1 MISNP
6 FFFAH
11 IFLCNG
17 FLDDKLDQR
26 AQTRVKVMVMAI
38 TGPEAW
44 ATNVQYAFMVAF
56 EIFCFVLCFININ
69 IFSET
74 RPESRNYG

>member
-1 MISNP
+1 LISDP
-6 FFFAH
+6 FFLAH

-26 AQTRVKVMVMAI
+26 AQTRVSVMAI

-56 EIFCFVLCFININ
+56 VLFFAFININ